1 MKRTRE
7 RSSGYRLPVSAVL
20 GLALGMG
27 AGCGK
32 PPEPAGDGGTEQD
45 LSGGGGDTDLRM
57 GGDNDLRVDPGN
69 SVDLTGTWA
78 SKLVNAQ
85 LFNGPLGEDK
95 VTITTLAR
103 VRLEQKD
110 KTVTT
115 TTEVCSVSLS
125 PYKNNRTIYPD
136 KAVAAIATDTGTAEL
151 SAAAV
156 NAIYTPKR
164 RVQLLGWAAN
174 GDPIME
180 ALPKDPKD
188 PRVKDADGD
197 GKPGVTLMIEGGLI
211 KGSVYV
217 VNRSIIDIQAKIV
230 SKDRVG
236 GSSHTEHL
244 QNVLDA
250 DNPLLK
256 GMVTTKPDPN
266 AAASTFLLVRT
277 NPATDSCSAIKSA
290 ADTIFK

>member
-1 MKRTRE
+1 MKRTRV
-7 RSSGYRLPVSAVL
+7 RWSLTSGEVI
-20 GLALGMG
+20 GLALGAAVG
-27 AGCGK
+27 LGGGCSG
-32 PPEPAGDGGTEQD
+32 PGPAGEDGGGVED
-45 LSGGGGDTDLRM
+45 LAGGGEGDMRAAPE
-57 GGDNDLRVDPGN
+57 GDMRVDPGD
-69 SVDLTGTWA
+69 VVELTGTWA

-85 LFNGPLGEDK
+85 IFDGPLGEDK

-110 KTVTT
+110 KVVTT
-115 TTEVCSVSLS
+115 TTEVCSVALS

-136 KAVAAIATDTGTAEL
+136 KAIAAIAADTGTADL
-151 SAAAV
+151 SAAAIG
-156 NAIYTPKR
+156 ATYTPKR
-164 RVQLLGWAAN
+164 RVQLLGWVAN
-174 GDPIME
+174 GDPATE

-188 PRVKDADGD
+188 ARVKDADAD
-197 GKPGVTLMIEGGLI
+197 GKPGVTLMIDGLI

-217 VNRSIIDIQAKIV
+217 VNRSAIDIAAKIT
-230 SKDRVG
+230 SKDRIA
-236 GSSHTEHL
+236 GSSHTEQQ

-277 NPATDSCSAIKSA
+277 SPATDSCSAIKSA